1 MSTVYVLLNVL
12 MVLLAAAGAAFTWI
26 RTYDLALQIDR
37 VEGRVRTLQG
47 KSGVDDQQIK
57 QLAKSTAKEAAQK
70 EIEGIEVEGGGGS
83 SEMMEMMMPML
94 MGQMNG
100 GGQPSPGAGAGGE
113 WSPEQQAEN
122 TPANRFGEASEQTDN
137 PQDTPSQLDGLPI
150 AGDGGPDE

>member
-1 MSTVYVLLNVL
+1 MSTVFLLLNVL

-94 MGQMNG
+94 MGQIGNG
-100 GGQPSPGAGAGGE
+100 GQPGAGAGGE

-122 TPANRFGEASEQTDN
+122 TPANRFAERAEQTDDE
-137 PQDTPSQLDGLPI
+137 PDTPSQLDGLPI
-150 AGDGGPDE
+150 AGDGGPEQ